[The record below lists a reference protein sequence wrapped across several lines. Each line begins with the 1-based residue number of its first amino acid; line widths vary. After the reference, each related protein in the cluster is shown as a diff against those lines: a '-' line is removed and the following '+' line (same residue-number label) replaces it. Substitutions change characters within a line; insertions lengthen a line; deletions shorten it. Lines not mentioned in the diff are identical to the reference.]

1 MTNKFN
7 RPLEALTKALSGGV
21 KAKPHSTA
29 EGRTAAAK
37 RRLLRGISKPQT
49 SPLMPFKPKMPKALG
64 DKLKKLGKK

>member
-21 KAKPHSTA
+21 KAKPHSTL

-37 RRLLRGISKPQT
+37 RRLRRLAESQT
-49 SPLMPFKPKMPKALG
+49 SPLVPFKPKMPKALK
-64 DKLKKLGKK
+64 DKWKKIKR